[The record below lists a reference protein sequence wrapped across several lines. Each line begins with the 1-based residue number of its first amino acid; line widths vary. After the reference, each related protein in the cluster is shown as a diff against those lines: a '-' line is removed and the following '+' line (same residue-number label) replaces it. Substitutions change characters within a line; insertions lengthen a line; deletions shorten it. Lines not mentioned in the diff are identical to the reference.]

1 MNERPFTP
9 TEDLIVGAKF
19 YHPANSRIYFWGDD
33 DLEEGLNLMDEHL
46 MDEHLSEFGPSPE
59 SKPASEIDWQKKTI
73 MERVWEQHP
82 YPIGEEQPDTNMVM
96 VNW

>member
-33 DLEEGLNLMDEHL
+33 DLEERLNL

-59 SKPASEIDWQKKTI
+59 SKSNQ
-73 MERVWEQHP
+73 V
-82 YPIGEEQPDTNMVM
+82 
-96 VNW
+96 

>member
-33 DLEEGLNLMDEHL
+33 DVEERLNLMDLNLMDEHL
-46 MDEHLSEFGPSPE
+46 SDFGPSPE
-59 SKPASEIDWQKKTI
+59 SKPASEIDWQKKTPQSAN
-73 MERVWEQHP
+73 ERRYVQMPSPLSIFEVP
-82 YPIGEEQPDTNMVM
+82 ARLF
-96 VNW
+96 